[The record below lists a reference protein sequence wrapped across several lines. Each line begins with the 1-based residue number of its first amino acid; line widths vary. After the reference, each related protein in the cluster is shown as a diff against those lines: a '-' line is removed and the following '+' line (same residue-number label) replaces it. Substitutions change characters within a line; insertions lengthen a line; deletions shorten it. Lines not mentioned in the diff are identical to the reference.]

1 MKNKKALI
9 AILAALV
16 VIAAVLL
23 IWQPWKTNEAP
34 AAAPEAAEE
43 AATEAA
49 EEATAAVEAAEEAAE
64 KEAAAVEAAEEAAK
78 EEPAAEEPAAEA
90 KVKLGVILL
99 HDEDSTYD
107 LNFINGVK
115 DAQKKLGLSDD
126 DVIIKRNIPESNE
139 CYEAAKDLVDE
150 GCTIVFADSFGHE
163 SFMVQAAKEF
173 PNVDFCHATGTMAHT
188 EKLANYHN
196 AFAAI
201 YEGRYLAG
209 VAAGLKLNEI
219 KEAGKLKGDAPV
231 MGYVG
236 AFTYAEVM
244 SGYTSFYLGAK
255 SVCPDVTM
263 KVQFTGSW
271 YDEKEEKAA
280 AEALIAAGADLISQH
295 ADSMGAPTACEN
307 AGIPD
312 VSYNGSTV
320 ESCPNTFIV
329 ASRIDWAPYFEYIV
343 NQKKAGEA
351 IDTDWTGTIAT
362 GSVVLTDVND
372 KAAAAGTAD
381 KLAEVKAQFE
391 AGTLHVFDTATEG
404 FITVEE
410 GKALESYIADV
421 DTDEAFTPDTEVVAD
436 GYFHESEYR
445 SAPYFDV
452 KIDGIELL
460 NTAF

>member
-23 IWQPWKTNEAP
+23 IWQPWKTNEEAVVTP
-34 AAAPEAAEE
+34 EAAEEAAVEAAEE

-49 EEATAAVEAAEEAAE
+49 EEPAA
-64 KEAAAVEAAEEAAK
+64 

-163 SFMVQAAKEF
+163 SFMIQAAKEF

-219 KEAGKLKGDAPV
+219 KEAGNLKGEKPM

-236 AFTYAEVM
+236 AFTYAEVV

-381 KLAEVKAQFE
+381 KIAEIKAQFE

-404 FITVEE
+404 FITVDN
-410 GKALESYIADV
+410 KALESYTADV